1 MQVFNDLTTLEI
13 PESDILEYSE
23 ETLKQKVKKQINN
36 AAYAFLMNAAN
47 KHSKVRSEIYKDL
60 DGMAY
65 FDDARFTPDLSNLLF
80 KFRTRMFN
88 VRNNFRNHYKT
99 NLLCPLCSEE
109 EDSQEHL
116 LKCKIIVEELNWN
129 EYRYQDVFSEDPD
142 VLLNIAK
149 VLKRAIKIRE
159 DKEDKI
165 TN

>member
-1 MQVFNDLTTLEI
+1 
-13 PESDILEYSE
+13 
-23 ETLKQKVKKQINN
+23 
-36 AAYAFLMNAAN
+36 
-47 KHSKVRSEIYKDL
+47 
-60 DGMAY
+60 
-65 FDDARFTPDLSNLLF
+65 
-80 KFRTRMFN
+80 MFN